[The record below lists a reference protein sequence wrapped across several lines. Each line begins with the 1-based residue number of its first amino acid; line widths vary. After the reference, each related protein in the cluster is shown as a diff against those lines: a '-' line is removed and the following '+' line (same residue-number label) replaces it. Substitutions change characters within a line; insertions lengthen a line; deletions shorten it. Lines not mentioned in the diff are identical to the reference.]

1 MQTTAATDG
10 AAGPRERGVLHYI
23 GIGLSVGVLGLVV
36 ALAALLIVVP
46 KVGGATPLTVLTQSM
61 EPSLPPGTLVV
72 VGPVK
77 PAEIRVGDVV
87 TYQIRSGEP
96 DVITHR
102 VIDVTSAS
110 DGSYSFTLKGD
121 NNAVEDPPVVAD
133 QIKGR
138 LWYSVPFV
146 GYVSTAV
153 TGDTRSWIVPGL
165 AVALFGYAAFMI
177 VSGVLVSMRR
187 RRETDAAE
195 PAASV
200 DEETSSDN
208 ASVTDE
214 EGAQAGRRT

>member
-1 MQTTAATDG
+1 MG
-10 AAGPRERGVLHYI
+10 LS
-23 GIGLSVGVLGLVV
+23 IGLLGLVV

-61 EPSLPPGTLVV
+61 EPTLPPGTLVV

-121 NNAVEDPPVVAD
+121 NNAAEDPPVVAE

-177 VSGVLVSMRR
+177 VSGVIVSMRR
-187 RRETDAAE
+187 RREMDAAE

-200 DEETSSDN
+200 DD
-208 ASVTDE
+208 
-214 EGAQAGRRT
+214 